1 MFWWFKTWRGR
12 LFESGLHL
20 LDLAV
25 GFGFVTTAAIA
36 VAVGKFVLAGILLAL
51 ALAVLLRFVRRRAPR
66 KPRNTPEP

>member
-1 MFWWFKTWRGR
+1 MFWSKTWKGK
-12 LFESGLHL
+12 LFESGLNL
-20 LDLAV
+20 LDMAV
-25 GFGFVTTAAIA
+25 GFGFVTTAAVA